1 MEYVCYHEMPWIII
15 NILFWLFVNKP
26 LHSFAVLVVIG
37 LFVIGLFHTLRTI
50 VYGLINLTKFLNK
63 KLASYKSVGINQER
77 DS

>member
-15 NILFWLFVNKP
+15 NILCWLFVNKP
-26 LHSFAVLVVIG
+26 LHSIAVLVVIEV
-37 LFVIGLFHTLRTI
+37 FVIGLFHTIRTF
-50 VYGLINLTKFLNK
+50 VCGLINLTKFLNK